1 MHANPPKSKKLSGAN
16 SNSKLPEPL
25 VFFLDRSIGKLKV
38 ATALRQAGAQVA
50 VHDDHFQPDTR
61 DEDWLTEA
69 GQEGWVVLTKDQRIR
84 YRTIEREALMQ
95 AGVRAFVL
103 TAGNIDGTE
112 MAEIFVKALPKI
124 RRFAAK
130 YSPPFI
136 ATVSR
141 SGSVSMLA
149 IAR

>member
-1 MHANPPKSKKLSGAN
+1 MVADPMKSKKRSGA
-16 SNSKLPEPL
+16 SSKPPEPL

-50 VHDDHFQPDTR
+50 VHDDHFGQKTK
-61 DEDWLTEA
+61 DENWLKET
-69 GQEGWVVLTKDQRIR
+69 GKKRWIVLTKDKRIR
-84 YRTIEREALMQ
+84 HHQRELEALME
-95 AGVRAFVL
+95 AKVRAFVL

-124 RRFAAK
+124 RRFAVK

>member
-1 MHANPPKSKKLSGAN
+1 MKTRSGAN
-16 SNSKLPEPL
+16 SKSKPPEPF
-25 VFFLDRSIGKLKV
+25 VFFLDRSIGKVIV
-38 ATALRQAGAQVA
+38 ATALREIGAKVV
-50 VHDDHFQPDTR
+50 VHDDQFRHNTK
-61 DEDWLTEA
+61 DENWLKGIEKK
-69 GQEGWVVLTKDQRIR
+69 GWIVLTKDKRIR
-84 YRTIEREALMQ
+84 YRPREREALMQ
-95 AGVRAFVL
+95 AEVRAFVL

-124 RRFAAK
+124 RRFAVK